1 MIFKCNP
8 SLVYTEATLH
18 SVESHWR
25 GSPPTCVPT
34 TAYQALLRC
43 QERQGLLFAQ
53 LERGQGLPVA
63 PQVAPHSISVHQC
76 WPLPQGTKSFS
87 MACVW
92 SGWSPCVC
100 ARAPAGWHLVLLL
113 SCPSHTDGSPWSLS
127 LFIPPSPFH
136 HSLWTTGQCCSRSF
150 LFNPVAWEV
159 KEQGVSLNSSF
170 QTLNAL

>member
-34 TAYQALLRC
+34 TAFQALLRC
-43 QERQGLLFAQ
+43 QECQGLLFAQ

-76 WPLPQGTKSFS
+76 WPLPQRTKSFS

-92 SGWSPCVC
+92 SGWSSCVC
-100 ARAPAGWHLVLLL
+100 VPECQQVGIWCFCCLVLVTLMVHPGL
-113 SCPSHTDGSPWSLS
+113 CLY
-127 LFIPPSPFH
+127 
-136 HSLWTTGQCCSRSF
+136 SF
-150 LFNPVAWEV
+150 LHLPSITASGLQDSVAPDHSCV
-159 KEQGVSLNSSF
+159 
-170 QTLNAL
+170 TL